1 MNDNRICPYA
11 NERLKNHWCERKR
24 GYCHDGIGALRD
36 DESYEKFTIINQ
48 NEVCCKCSLFGGT
61 VFEITDKD
69 IEVLK
74 SGKVLSFL
82 DEYSTFL
89 IYKND

>member
-1 MNDNRICPYA
+1 MIDNRICPYA
-11 NERLKNHWCERKR
+11 NEREKNHWCKRKR
-24 GYCHDGIGALRD
+24 GYCYDGIGALGD
-36 DESYEKFTIINQ
+36 DDFCEKFTIINQ
-48 NEVCCKCSLFGGT
+48 NEICCKCSLFGGT
-61 VFEITDKD
+61 TFEITDKD

>member
-1 MNDNRICPYA
+1 MSDNRICPYA
-11 NERLKNHWCERKR
+11 NERLKNHWCKRKR
-24 GYCHDGIGALRD
+24 IYCHDGIGSLKAD
-36 DESYEKFTIINQ
+36 KFCEKFTIINQ
-48 NEVCCKCSLFGGT
+48 NEMCCKCSLFGGN

-89 IYKND
+89 IFKND